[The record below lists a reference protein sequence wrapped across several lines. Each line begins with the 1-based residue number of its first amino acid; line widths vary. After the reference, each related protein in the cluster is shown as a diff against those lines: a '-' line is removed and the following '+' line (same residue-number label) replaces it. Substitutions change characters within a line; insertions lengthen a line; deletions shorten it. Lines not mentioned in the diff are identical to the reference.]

1 MTQPLFRDR
10 REAGRVLG
18 ELLMRYRGQPDVL
31 VLGLPRGGVP
41 VAYEVAL
48 ALGAPLDVFGVRKL
62 GAPGHQ
68 ELAMGAIA
76 SGGVVVL
83 NDDVVRLLAVTP
95 GTIQQAAEQEGRE
108 LRRGEQRYREDR
120 PAVDVTGRTVI
131 LVDDGLAT
139 GASIRAAIEAL
150 RQGKPRRI
158 VVAAPAAP
166 ASTCAELAAV
176 VDDVVCATTPSPF
189 FAVGD
194 SYWDF
199 TQTTDEEVRDLVRAA
214 ATRTDEAGSTV

>member
-18 ELLMRYRGQPDVL
+18 ELLMRYRGHPEEL
-31 VLGLPRGGVP
+31 V
-41 VAYEVAL
+41 
-48 ALGAPLDVFGVRKL
+48 
-62 GAPGHQ
+62 
-68 ELAMGAIA
+68 MGAIA
-76 SGGVVVL
+76 SGGVVVP

-95 GTIQQAAEQEGRE
+95 GTIQHAAEQEGRE

-150 RQGKPRRI
+150 RQGK
-158 VVAAPAAP
+158 
-166 ASTCAELAAV
+166 
-176 VDDVVCATTPSPF
+176 
-189 FAVGD
+189 
-194 SYWDF
+194 
-199 TQTTDEEVRDLVRAA
+199 
-214 ATRTDEAGSTV
+214 